1 MIKSGIVFLRELI
14 IDFMINKI
22 VIPAGGLGTRLLPVT
37 KEIPKEMMPLFLHGK
52 NGEIIVKPLIQIIYE
67 KFFKFGLREYCIIVG
82 KQKRTIEDHFKLNQE
97 FLKNFNKNSNF
108 RTDLEK
114 FYSMLNKSKI
124 SWVNQPNPK
133 GFGDAVK
140 HAGLFVGNDDFLVTA
155 GDTLL
160 PTGDKIIKKLMNSKL
175 QGENDAIIL
184 LKKVSNPKRFGVAV
198 VKKEKNRM
206 KVINVEE
213 KPKKPKSNLSIV
225 ALYRFRPSI
234 IKALNEIK
242 PKKTEL
248 QLTSGIQKLIDW
260 GGNVSA
266 IILDDKDEVIDIG
279 TGESYLNTITKFKAI

>member
-1 MIKSGIVFLRELI
+1 MIK
-14 IDFMINKI
+14 KI
-22 VIPAGGLGTRLLPVT
+22 VIPVGGLGTRLLPIT
-37 KEIPKEMMPLFLHGK
+37 KVMPKEMMPLFLHGK
-52 NGEIIVKPLIQIIYE
+52 NGETIVKPLIQIIYE
-67 KFFKFGLREYCIIVG
+67 KKFKLGLREYCIIVG
-82 KQKRTIEDHFKLNQE
+82 KQKRTIKDHFTPDQK
-97 FLKNFNKNSNF
+97 FLRNFHKNTRF

-114 FYSMLNKSKI
+114 FHSMLNKSKI
-124 SWVNQPNPK
+124 FWVNQPNPR

-140 HAGLFVGNDDFLVTA
+140 HAGSFVGNDDFLVTA

-160 PTGDKIIKKLMNSKL
+160 PTGDKIIKKLLNSKL

-198 VKKEKNRM
+198 IKEEKHKI

-242 PKKTEL
+242 PNKTEL

-266 IILDDKDEVIDIG
+266 IILDEKDQVIDIG
-279 TGESYLNTITKFKAI
+279 TADSYLETIIRYKTI

>member
-1 MIKSGIVFLRELI
+1 
-14 IDFMINKI
+14 MINKI
-22 VIPAGGLGTRLLPVT
+22 VIPAGGLGTRLLPIT
-37 KEIPKEMMPLFLHGK
+37 KVMPKEMMPLFLHGK
-52 NGEIIVKPLIQIIYE
+52 NGAIIVKPLIQIIYE
-67 KFFKFGLREYCIIVG
+67 KFFKFGLREYCVIVG
-82 KQKRTIEDHFKLNQE
+82 KQKRTIKDHFTPNQE
-97 FLKNFNKNSNF
+97 FLRNFHKNTRF

-114 FYSMLNKSKI
+114 FHSMLNKSKI
-124 SWVNQPNPK
+124 FWVNQPNPS

-140 HAGLFVGNDDFLVTA
+140 HAGSFVGNDDFLVTA

-160 PTGDKIIKKLMNSKL
+160 PTGDKIIKKLLNSKL

-198 VKKEKNRM
+198 IKEEKHKI

-242 PKKTEL
+242 PNKTEL

-266 IILDDKDEVIDIG
+266 IILDEKDQVIDIG
-279 TGESYLNTITKFKAI
+279 TAESYLETIIRYKAI

>member
-1 MIKSGIVFLRELI
+1 MIQ
-14 IDFMINKI
+14 KI

-37 KEIPKEMMPLFLHGK
+37 KEMPKEMMPLFLHGK

-67 KFFKFGLREYCIIVG
+67 KFFKFGLREYCVIVG
-82 KQKRTIEDHFKLNQE
+82 KQKRTIEDHFKPNQE
-97 FLKNFNKNSNF
+97 FLNNFHKNTSF

-124 SWVNQPNPK
+124 SWINQPKPR

-140 HAGLFVGNDDFLVTA
+140 RAKSFVGNDDFLVTA

-175 QGENDAIIL
+175 QGENDATIL
-184 LKKVSNPKRFGVAV
+184 LKKVSNAKRFGVAV
-198 VKKEKNRM
+198 VDKEKNRIR
-206 KVINVEE
+206 VINVEE

-242 PKKTEL
+242 PKETEL

-266 IILDDKDEVIDIG
+266 IVLDDKDEVIDIG
-279 TGESYLNTITKFKAI
+279 TGESYLNTIIKFKAI

>member
-1 MIKSGIVFLRELI
+1 
-14 IDFMINKI
+14 MINKI
-22 VIPAGGLGTRLLPVT
+22 VIPAGGLGTRLLPIT
-37 KEIPKEMMPLFLHGK
+37 KVMPKEMMPLFLHDK
-52 NGEIIVKPLIQIIYE
+52 NGETIVKPLIQIIYE
-67 KFFKFGLREYCIIVG
+67 KNFKLGLREYCIIVG
-82 KQKRTIEDHFKLNQE
+82 KQKRTIKDHFTPNQK
-97 FLKNFNKNSNF
+97 FLRNFHKNTRF

-114 FYSMLNKSKI
+114 FHSMLNKSKI
-124 SWVNQPNPK
+124 FWVNQPNPR

-140 HAGLFVGNDDFLVTA
+140 HAGSFVGNDDFLVTA

-160 PTGDKIIKKLMNSKL
+160 PTGDKIIKKLLNSKL
-175 QGENDAIIL
+175 QGKNDAIIL

-198 VKKEKNRM
+198 IKEEKHKI

-242 PKKTEL
+242 PNKTEL

-266 IILDDKDEVIDIG
+266 IILDEKDQVIDIG
-279 TGESYLNTITKFKAI
+279 TADSYLETIIRYKAI

>member
-1 MIKSGIVFLRELI
+1 MIK
-14 IDFMINKI
+14 KI
-22 VIPAGGLGTRLLPVT
+22 VIPAGGLGTRLLPIT
-37 KEIPKEMMPLFLHGK
+37 KVMPKEMMPLFLHGK

-67 KFFKFGLREYCIIVG
+67 KFFKFGLREYCVIVG
-82 KQKRTIEDHFKLNQE
+82 KQKRTIKDHFTPNQK
-97 FLKNFNKNSNF
+97 FLRNFHKNTRF

-114 FYSMLNKSKI
+114 FHSMLNKSKI
-124 SWVNQPNPK
+124 FWVNQPNPS

-140 HAGLFVGNDDFLVTA
+140 HAGSFVGNDDFLVTA

-160 PTGDKIIKKLMNSKL
+160 PTGDKIIKKLLNSKL
-175 QGENDAIIL
+175 QGKNDAIIL

-198 VKKEKNRM
+198 IKEEKHKI

-242 PKKTEL
+242 PNKTEL

-266 IILDDKDEVIDIG
+266 IILDEKDQVIDIG
-279 TGESYLNTITKFKAI
+279 TADSYLETIIRYKAI